1 VITSD
6 KPILSSFLRKKLNP
20 LQIKICVAK
29 EIPYKTDPKYKPIY
43 ATCKFIDE
51 RMFKTPEM
59 P

>member
-1 VITSD
+1 
-6 KPILSSFLRKKLNP
+6 
-20 LQIKICVAK
+20 LQIEICVAK